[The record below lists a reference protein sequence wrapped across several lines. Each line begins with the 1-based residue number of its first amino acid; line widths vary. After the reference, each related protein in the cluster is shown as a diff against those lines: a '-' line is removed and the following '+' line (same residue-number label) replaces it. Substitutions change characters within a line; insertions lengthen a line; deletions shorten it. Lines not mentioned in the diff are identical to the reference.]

1 MVVYVEDLF
10 AEGFLIFFLSSF
22 LSFKTVRQKAFW
34 KSLLFGFMGGALYLL
49 LPKLNFAYLGGVIL
63 TVFIVLLWVLLVS
76 KTNCLLMF
84 FITLITL
91 IFVIGSKKV
100 ITENFGSNVF
110 VLTIIF
116 LSIILIFCKL
126 IKHFFKVKKQCKFE
140 YKVHIEY
147 GKNVYVCK
155 AFLDSG
161 NSLED
166 TSGLPIMIIDYNTF
180 LHITGLNFLDI
191 ANNNNLPKTWHSLT
205 YKTIGEAGKLFVFE
219 ADKVFVDGQEKKCL
233 LGVSLK
239 SNFGQYSALLNI
251 EMFA

>member
-10 AEGFLIFFLSSF
+10 IEGFLIFFLSSF
-22 LSFKTVRQKAFW
+22 LSFKIIRQKSFW
-34 KSLLFGFMGGALYLL
+34 KSLLFGTFGGVLYLI
-49 LPKLNFAYLGGVIL
+49 LPKLNLAYLGGVIL
-63 TVFIVLLWVLLVS
+63 TVLTILLWTLLVS
-76 KTNCLLMF
+76 KTDCLLMF
-84 FITLITL
+84 FISLTTLIL
-91 IFVIGSKKV
+91 VIGSKK
-100 ITENFGSNVF
+100 IILENFGSNVF
-110 VLTIIF
+110 ILTIVF
-116 LSIILIFCKL
+116 LCIMLVFCKL

-166 TSGLPIMIIDYNTF
+166 ISGLPIMLIDYNTF

-191 ANNNNLPKTWHSLT
+191 ASKNNLPKTWHSIT

-219 ADKVFVDGQEKKCL
+219 VDKVFVDGQEKKCL
-233 LGVSLK
+233 LGLSLK